1 MKASDRSILI
11 GLIILGL
18 GAAFWFL
25 ILAPKRER
33 AGELETRVEA
43 LQAEVAQ
50 QEELAAFA
58 LDSQAKYAKNYERL
72 VILGKAAPA
81 DGDTPSFLT
90 QLTELS
96 ERSGTIFASL
106 TVADAA
112 AAPAAPAAQ
121 TTTDQNAAAG
131 TPTSATPSPET
142 IAATP
147 TEAAAATLPLG
158 ATVGPAGMGVLP
170 YTLTASGDFFDL
182 ADLLAGLDSQ
192 VGTKGSRAEVD
203 GRLLTV
209 SGFSLS
215 PSDGKALDMSLE
227 VVSYVLPE
235 SQGLT
240 AGATPVAPPASV
252 PPAEPTSTPT
262 TATP

>member
-1 MKASDRSILI
+1 MKSSDRGILF
-11 GLIILGL
+11 GLVLLGL

-25 ILAPKRER
+25 MLAPKRER

-58 LDSQAKYAKNYERL
+58 LDAEANYAKNYERL

-81 DGDTPSFLT
+81 GGDTPSFLA
-90 QLTELS
+90 QLSELS
-96 ERSGTIFASL
+96 QRAGTAFDSL
-106 TVADAA
+106 TIADAA
-112 AAPAAPAAQ
+112 AIPAAPAAQ

-131 TPTSATPSPET
+131 TPTAATPSPAT
-142 IAATP
+142 VAATP

-158 ATVGPAGMGVLP
+158 ATVGPVGLGVLP
-170 YTLTASGDFFDL
+170 YTVVASGDFFDL
-182 ADLLAGLDSQ
+182 ADLMAGLDAQ
-192 VGTKGSRAEVD
+192 VGAKGSRADVD

-209 SGFSLS
+209 SGFTLT
-215 PSDGKALDMSLE
+215 PTDGKALDMSLDI
-227 VVSYVLPE
+227 VSYVLPD

-240 AGATPVAPPASV
+240 AGATPAAPPASV
-252 PPAEPTSTPT
+252 PPAQPVSSPT